1 MKIGSTVRFAET
13 FLSDI
18 EARSNDALRYAVGT
32 ITEIDTDV
40 ATVNWTAASRM
51 PRYNATKYLVVVA
64 QPPKMEA

>member
-32 ITEIDTDV
+32 ITELDGIGNLAV
-40 ATVNWTAASRM
+40 ATVHWTVEGRGM
-51 PRYNATKYLVVVA
+51 PRYNATRDLVIVD
-64 QPPKMEA
+64 